1 MHDEFVHAVLSLLD
15 RVRIC
20 LLEVYQV
27 VLWREQWYEAT
38 RVLYLQYLLKPKE
51 VTVSSLDLDLLFW
64 PLDGP
69 GQVLETPMSLLPKV
83 ALHAP
88 LRHLPTLDRQ
98 YLRLALFEWSV
109 EKLHYLRIKIILH
122 LF

>member
-109 EKLHYLRIKIILH
+109 EKLYYLRVKIILH